1 MMLMM
6 VMVRSNMHGTQVT
19 NDDGDN
25 FDDDN
30 QTMKRKIK
38 QHARHTGVVVD
49 QDGGSG
55 DGSVVDDVDG
65 GDGDH
70 NENNHKDDQGKEGK
84 GGGGPERCE
93 SKMAE

>member
-49 QDGGSG
+49 QDGGGG
-55 DGSVVDDVDG
+55 DGSVVDNVDS

-70 NENNHKDDQGKEGK
+70 NKNNYKDDQGKEK
-84 GGGGPERCE
+84 GRGGPERCDG
-93 SKMAE
+93 KMAE

>member
-1 MMLMM
+1 
-6 VMVRSNMHGTQVT
+6 
-19 NDDGDN
+19 
-25 FDDDN
+25 
-30 QTMKRKIK
+30 MKRKIK
-38 QHARHTGVVVD
+38 QLDWHSGVVVH
-49 QDGGSG
+49 QDGDDFIVMDGDGG

>member
-1 MMLMM
+1 MSSTT
-6 VMVRSNMHGTQVT
+6 VPNPANGSFPSRSCRLSAGC
-19 NDDGDN
+19 
-25 FDDDN
+25 
-30 QTMKRKIK
+30 
-38 QHARHTGVVVD
+38 
-49 QDGGSG
+49 GGG